1 MDKDSIL
8 RAAVKAAEE
17 MEKQPLG
24 HAIPLQPVPTGIQIS
39 PITSPQGE
47 KFVLITLTTPV
58 GQNSFFFDP
67 ENADKI
73 ADGLKDA
80 ARLSRTGLEIAR

>member
-8 RAAVKAAEE
+8 RAAVKAAEQ
-17 MEKQPLG
+17 MENQPPSPSV
-24 HAIPLQPVPTGIQIS
+24 PLQPVPTGIQIS
-39 PITSPQGE
+39 PVTSPQGD
-47 KFVLITLTTPV
+47 KFVLLTLTTPV

-73 ADGLKDA
+73 ADGIKDA